1 MKEKYGF
8 VYIWYDKKHKRYYI
22 GCRWGNEN
30 DGYICSSPWMKR
42 GYKKRSNDFKRKI
55 LAKVYTNK
63 KDLLEEEYKWLSL
76 IKNDELGKKYYNLH
90 NHHFGHWSTDENKRL
105 TVGQKISASPN
116 RRQNISKA
124 QKGKTRHSEEDRIR
138 ISTTTKKQFSDPQMR
153 ELFSEKSK
161 ELWQDPEYRKKQEEI
176 RSRPGYYKGFTG
188 KHTEEA
194 KRLMSEKRKGK
205 STSLKGKTLPHL
217 HGSHWYNNGIINI
230 KRKECPE
237 GFVLGKMKRKK

>member
-8 VYIWYDKKHKRYYI
+8 VYIWYDKKHKRFYI

-30 DGYICSSPWMKR
+30 DEYICSSPWMKR
-42 GYKKRSNDFKRKI
+42 GYKKRPNDFKRKI

-76 IKNDELGKKYYNLH
+76 IKNNELGKKYYNLH

-105 TVGQKISASPN
+105 TIGQKISASPN

-124 QKGKTRHSEEDRIR
+124 NKGKIISEETRKK
-138 ISTTTKKQFSDPQMR
+138 ISQSV
-153 ELFSEKSK
+153 SETMT
-161 ELWQDPEYRKKQEEI
+161 PEYRVLLSEKV
-176 RSRPGYYKGFTG
+176 KGF

-194 KRLMSEKRKGK
+194 KKKISEAGKGRIYSKETREKIGAAQRGKTVSEETRKKLRLAFLGKKRGPYKKRKIME
-205 STSLKGKTLPHL
+205 T
-217 HGSHWYNNGIINI
+217 
-230 KRKECPE
+230 
-237 GFVLGKMKRKK
+237 